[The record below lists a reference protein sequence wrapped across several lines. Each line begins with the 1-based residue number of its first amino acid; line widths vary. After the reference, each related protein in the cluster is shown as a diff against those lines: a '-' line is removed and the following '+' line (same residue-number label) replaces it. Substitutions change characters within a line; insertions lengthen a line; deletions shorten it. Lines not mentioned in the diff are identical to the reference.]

1 MPTMASGEIVVGDKL
16 STRKSTQRTVES
28 MAERASVKTG
38 AKTAKPAPSKPAA
51 SKPAPLKRDLQ
62 KRDSLEPVGAM
73 SQQRSDGGTYSVP
86 QEFVHLVGCCDPEAQ
101 PSRSDRPRPAAAKAR
116 SSKTK

>member
-1 MPTMASGEIVVGDKL
+1 MASDEIVVGDKL
-16 STRKSTQRTVES
+16 STRKPTQRTGES
-28 MAERASVKTG
+28 MPERAG
-38 AKTAKPAPSKPAA
+38 AKTTAKPAASKPAA
-51 SKPAPLKRDLQ
+51 SKPAPSKPAPLKSDLQ

-101 PSRSDRPRPAAAKAR
+101 PSRSGRPRPAAGKAR
-116 SSKTK
+116 SSKAK

>member
-1 MPTMASGEIVVGDKL
+1 MASGEIVVGDKL

-28 MAERASVKTG
+28 MTDRASLKTG
-38 AKTAKPAPSKPAA
+38 AKTAKPAA
-51 SKPAPLKRDLQ
+51 SKPAPLKGDLQ

>member
-1 MPTMASGEIVVGDKL
+1 MAD
-16 STRKSTQRTVES
+16 
-28 MAERASVKTG
+28 RASVKTG

-51 SKPAPLKRDLQ
+51 SKLAPLKRDLQ

>member
-1 MPTMASGEIVVGDKL
+1 MASGEIVVGDKL

-28 MAERASVKTG
+28 MTDRASLKTG

-51 SKPAPLKRDLQ
+51 SKLAPLKRDLQ

-86 QEFVHLVGCCDPEAQ
+86 QEFVHLVGCCDPNAR
-101 PSRSDRPRPAAAKAR
+101 PSKAGRPRPAPAKGQLAQA
-116 SSKTK
+116 K